1 MDNQSTE
8 EKFYELKPYG
18 IILLGAV
25 GLILQLYTGNTAK
38 FAAAIC
44 YISSIL
50 LIVMGAKIIIW
61 RSNSR
66 HLSRI
71 IPSKKKY

>member
-1 MDNQSTE
+1 MDNQTTE

-18 IILLGAV
+18 IIFLGAV
-25 GLILQLYTGNTAK
+25 GLILQIYTGNSAK
-38 FAAAIC
+38 LAAGVC
-44 YISSIL
+44 YISSVL
-50 LIVMGAKIIIW
+50 LIIMGAKIIIW

-71 IPSKKKY
+71 VNKKRY

>member
-18 IILLGAV
+18 IILLGAI
-25 GLILQLYTGNTAK
+25 GLICQLYTGNASR
-38 FAAAIC
+38 FAAGIC
-44 YISSIL
+44 YISSLL
-50 LIVMGAKIIIW
+50 LITMGAKIIIW

-71 IPSKKKY
+71 APKKKY

>member
-18 IILLGAV
+18 IIFLGAV
-25 GLILQLYTGNTAK
+25 GLILQMYTGNTAK
-38 FAAAIC
+38 FAATVC

-61 RSNSR
+61 RANSR
-66 HLSRI
+66 HLSRAV
-71 IPSKKKY
+71 SKKRS

>member
-1 MDNQSTE
+1 MDQSTE

-18 IILLGAV
+18 IIFLGVV
-25 GLILQLYTGNTAK
+25 GLILQFYTGNAAK
-38 FAAAIC
+38 FAAAVC

-50 LIVMGAKIIIW
+50 LIIMGAKIIIW

-71 IPSKKKY
+71 IPRKKY